1 MFQSVADFFLTM
13 RKIIP
18 VILLLLLIPLFAWL
32 SYRQQSYYTLD
43 GFAQGTTYRVIY
55 QYPFGWRYM
64 FNRRSAMLQDEIDS
78 LLAGFD
84 RSLSLY
90 VPESVISRVNRNDPG
105 VVADDYFVE
114 IFKTATEVTR
124 KTGGAFDITV
134 GPLVNAWGFGPDG
147 KADPGT
153 VNIDSLLQLVGM
165 DKVVL
170 QGRKLVKKVPG
181 VQLDVNAIAQGYAVD
196 VVGSFLESRGIR
208 NYLIELGGEIRTRGH
223 KINGRPWTVGIDR
236 PVDNNLIPGQDLQ
249 VIMECF
255 EINLA
260 TSGNYR
266 KFYEK
271 NGVKYAHSIDPRSG
285 YPVLDRLLSVTI
297 TAPDCM
303 TADAYATACMVM
315 GLEEGISLV
324 EEMPELEGYFIYS
337 DEKGAFKT
345 WMTEGFRQY
354 LREDQ
359 LEPSLQ

>member
-1 MFQSVADFFLTM
+1 MM

-18 VILLLLLIPLFAWL
+18 ALLLLLLIPLFAWL
-32 SYRQQSYYTLD
+32 SYRQQSYYTVD
-43 GFAQGTTYRVIY
+43 GFAQGTTYRIIY

-64 FNRRSAMLQDEIDS
+64 FNRRSTMLQEEIDS
-78 LLAGFD
+78 LLVGFD

-90 VPESVISRVNRNDPG
+90 VPESVISRINRNDPE
-105 VVADDYFVE
+105 VEVDDYFLE
-114 IFKTATEVTR
+114 IFRTATEVSR
-124 KTGGAFDITV
+124 KTSGAFDITV
-134 GPLVNAWGFGPDG
+134 GPLVNAWGFGPEG
-147 KADPGT
+147 FADTGS

-170 QGRKLVKKVPG
+170 EGRKLVKKVPG

-196 VVGSFLESRGIR
+196 VVGGFLESRGIR
-208 NYLIELGGEIRTRGH
+208 NYLVELGGEVRSRGH
-223 KINGRPWTVGIDR
+223 KTGRQPWLVGIDK
-236 PVDNNLIPGQDLQ
+236 PVDNNIVPGQNLQ
-249 VIMECF
+249 VILECF

-285 YPVLDRLLSVTI
+285 YPVMDRLLSVTI

-315 GLEEGISLV
+315 GMEEGSRLIQDMT
-324 EEMPELEGYFIYS
+324 EMEGYFIYS
-337 DEKGAFKT
+337 DKHGAFKT

-359 LEPSLQ
+359 TEEL

>member
-1 MFQSVADFFLTM
+1 M

-18 VILLLLLIPLFAWL
+18 VALLLLLIPLFAWFA
-32 SYRQQSYYTLD
+32 YRQQSYYTVD

-64 FNRRSAMLQDEIDS
+64 FNRGSAMLQDEIDS
-78 LLAGFD
+78 LLAVFD

-90 VPESVISRVNRNDPG
+90 VPESIISRINRNEPG
-105 VVADDYFVE
+105 VVVDDYFLE
-114 IFKTATEVTR
+114 IFKTAAEVTS

-147 KADPGT
+147 PANTDT
-153 VNIDSLLQLVGM
+153 LNIDSLLQLVGM

-181 VQLDVNAIAQGYAVD
+181 VQLDMNAIAQGYAVD
-196 VVGSFLESRGIR
+196 VVGRFLESRGIR
-208 NYLIELGGEIRTRGH
+208 NYLVEVGGEIRSRGH
-223 KINGRPWTVGIDR
+223 KTGGQPWTVGIDK
-236 PVDNNLIPGQDLQ
+236 PVENNIIPGQNLQ
-249 VIMECF
+249 VILECF

-271 NGVKYAHSIDPRSG
+271 NGVKYAHSIDPSSG

-303 TADAYATACMVM
+303 TADAYATACMVL
-315 GLEEGISLV
+315 GLEEGIRLV
-324 EEMPELEGYFIYS
+324 KEMPELEGYFIYS
-337 DEKGAFKT
+337 DENGAFRT

-354 LREDQ
+354 LQEDHSV
-359 LEPSLQ
+359 EPTQ